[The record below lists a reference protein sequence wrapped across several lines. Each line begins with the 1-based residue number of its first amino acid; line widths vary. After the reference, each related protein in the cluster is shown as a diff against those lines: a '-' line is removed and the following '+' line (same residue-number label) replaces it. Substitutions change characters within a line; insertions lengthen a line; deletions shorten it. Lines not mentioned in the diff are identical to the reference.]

1 MRPRFEDFGFR
12 VWALFGWSS
21 NLFGIFTQFYGRGGF
36 VFSHFWTSMH
46 ALKTL
51 HLHPF
56 SINARRVNTHYRYI
70 IGIDLPKIEVHLN
83 DKNKTLKEYDAFSL

>member
-1 MRPRFEDFGFR
+1 MGIIWLVFESFWDFYAVLWGE
-12 VWALFGWSS
+12 V
-21 NLFGIFTQFYGRGGF
+21 

-46 ALKTL
+46 ALNAL
-51 HLHPF
+51 HLHLF
-56 SINARRVNTHYRYI
+56 NINARRVNTHYRYI